1 MKTAPRQSR
10 YGDEYPH
17 VVRKNGRRSAW
28 RSQIQVEV
36 GPADAQVNARVRLAH
51 PEPFDARGD
60 LTAGAR
66 ELLLAAAARAAIE
79 GGLSACFVWGADSCT
94 FVGPTGEPRDSD
106 HPPLVKPFYVQLGAK
121 LPPLRL
127 ERCFVIALPSE
138 KGAEERFLCAQRIGR
153 LVEIVEGEH
162 MVLGH
167 LPDDE
172 IPSDSDGMEVPDE
185 QVLRLLPKT
194 YRGAQ
199 ITGYLCGGILG
210 PVQPAELAQPII
222 LNDPWPH
229 EVAQA
234 CEEVAGHPLALD
246 IIEAVWDAVRERR
259 PALLRA
265 A

>member
-1 MKTAPRQSR
+1 MKAAQRQSR

-17 VVRKNGRRSAW
+17 VVRKNGRRDAW
-28 RSQIQVEV
+28 RSQIQIEA
-36 GPADAQVNARVRLAH
+36 GPPHAIVDAKINLIH
-51 PEPFDARGD
+51 PEPFDHRGD

-66 ELLLAAAARAAIE
+66 ELLLEAAARAAID
-79 GGLSACFVWGADSCT
+79 GGPSVCFVWSPDSCT

-106 HPPLVKPFYVQLGAK
+106 HPPLVKPFYVRLGAK

-127 ERCFVIALPSE
+127 ERCFSIALAAE
-138 KGAEERFLCAQRIGR
+138 EGAYERFLCAQRIGR

-167 LPDDE
+167 LPADE
-172 IPSDSDGMEVPDE
+172 IPTDSDGMELADE

-194 YRGAQ
+194 YRGAE

-210 PVQPAELAQPII
+210 PVQPAELAEPII

-229 EVAQA
+229 EVAHA
-234 CEEVAGHPLALD
+234 CEEVAGHPLRAH

>member
-1 MKTAPRQSR
+1 
-10 YGDEYPH
+10 
-17 VVRKNGRRSAW
+17 
-28 RSQIQVEV
+28 
-36 GPADAQVNARVRLAH
+36 
-51 PEPFDARGD
+51 
-60 LTAGAR
+60 
-66 ELLLAAAARAAIE
+66 
-79 GGLSACFVWGADSCT
+79 
-94 FVGPTGEPRDSD
+94 
-106 HPPLVKPFYVQLGAK
+106 LVKPFYVQLGAK

-138 KGAEERFLCAQRIGR
+138 IGAEERFLCAQRIGR

-172 IPSDSDGMEVPDE
+172 IPTDSDGMELPDE
-185 QVLRLLPKT
+185 QILRLLPKT
-194 YRGAQ
+194 YRGAE

-210 PVQPAELAQPII
+210 QVQPAELAEPIV

-229 EVAQA
+229 EVTRA
-234 CEEVAGHPLALD
+234 CEEVAGHPLPAH

>member
-1 MKTAPRQSR
+1 
-10 YGDEYPH
+10 
-17 VVRKNGRRSAW
+17 
-28 RSQIQVEV
+28 
-36 GPADAQVNARVRLAH
+36 
-51 PEPFDARGD
+51 
-60 LTAGAR
+60 
-66 ELLLAAAARAAIE
+66 
-79 GGLSACFVWGADSCT
+79 
-94 FVGPTGEPRDSD
+94 VGPTGELRDSD
-106 HPPLVKPFYVQLGAK
+106 RPPLATPFYVQLGAK

-127 ERCFVIALPSE
+127 ERCFSIPLQ
-138 KGAEERFLCAQRIGR
+138 AENGSDDRFLCAQRIGR

-172 IPSDSDGMEVPDE
+172 IPTDSAGMELANE

-194 YRGAQ
+194 YRGAE

-210 PVQPAELAQPII
+210 PIQPAELAQPII

-234 CEEVAGHPLALD
+234 CEEVAGYSLNPQITD
-246 IIEAVWDAVRERR
+246 AVWEAVRERS